1 MSSRWRTPASR
12 ADTSAAGGQKI
23 AQLEEA
29 LRQAGVV
36 NTQLKKQL
44 AAQTAPEPPL
54 PKSRL
59 HRALTSTLGLVR
71 SVLLFD
77 RVIGKMVMRRLDKG
91 SPQVIVVFGLGAMV
105 LSGVKIWMLLQL
117 ATTLASTIGRLEIPC
132 SACRRAAGFIK

>member
-1 MSSRWRTPASR
+1 ML
-12 ADTSAAGGQKI
+12 I
-23 AQLEEA
+23 
-29 LRQAGVV
+29 
-36 NTQLKKQL
+36 
-44 AAQTAPEPPL
+44 
-54 PKSRL
+54 
-59 HRALTSTLGLVR
+59 
-71 SVLLFD
+71 FD